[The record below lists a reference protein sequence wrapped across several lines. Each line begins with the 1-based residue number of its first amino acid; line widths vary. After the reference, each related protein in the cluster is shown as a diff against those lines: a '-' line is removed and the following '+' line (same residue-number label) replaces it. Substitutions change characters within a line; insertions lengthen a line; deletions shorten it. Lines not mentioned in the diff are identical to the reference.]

1 MVNNQT
7 INAAQIAIICATKD
21 RPDKIRNL
29 LESVA
34 SLDSQPGQILIAD
47 GGHNLEPLVK
57 EFAGRINI
65 SCLYCP
71 DPGQILQRNYAHAML
86 HGDVRLVLHLDHVI
100 RPTWRASSLPSR
112 APSMLPFHFSSGR
125 RMMTRASS

>member
-7 INAAQIAIICATKD
+7 INAAQIAIISATKD

-34 SLDSQPGQILIAD
+34 RLESQPGQILIAD

-57 EFAGRINI
+57 EFAG
-65 SCLYCP
+65 
-71 DPGQILQRNYAHAML
+71 
-86 HGDVRLVLHLDHVI
+86 
-100 RPTWRASSLPSR
+100 
-112 APSMLPFHFSSGR
+112 
-125 RMMTRASS
+125 